1 LPTDVDIFAS
11 GSQLES
17 HISGRS
23 GLEVS
28 TMITSGDALGDQW
41 AGLWRGFACGSVG
54 KAQAPSPGQA
64 LLFMMFDRWE
74 ASNALFSF
82 GIIAAVVGITVQE
95 FLREVRI
102 VVIAILICG
111 RW

>member
-1 LPTDVDIFAS
+1 
-11 GSQLES
+11 
-17 HISGRS
+17 
-23 GLEVS
+23 
-28 TMITSGDALGDQW
+28 MITSGDALGDQW
-41 AGLWRGFACGSVG
+41 AGVWRGFACGSVG

-64 LLFMMFDRWE
+64 LLFVVFDRGKS
-74 ASNALFSF
+74 SNALLGV

-102 VVIAILICG
+102 VVIAILIRG

>member
-1 LPTDVDIFAS
+1 LPSDVDTSAS
-11 GSQLES
+11 GLQLDS
-17 HISGRS
+17 HISGGA
-23 GLEVS
+23 GLAVS
-28 TMITSGDALGDQW
+28 TIITSGDALGDQW

-64 LLFMMFDRWE
+64 LLFIVFDRWE
-74 ASNALFSF
+74 ASNALLGF
-82 GIIAAVVGITVQE
+82 GKIAAVISITVQE

-102 VVIAILICG
+102 VVIAILIRG

>member
-1 LPTDVDIFAS
+1 LPTDVDILAS
-11 GSQLES
+11 GFQLDS

-41 AGLWRGFACGSVG
+41 AGLWRGFVCGSVG

-64 LLFMMFDRWE
+64 LLFMVF
-74 ASNALFSF
+74 ALRDANDAFLGF
-82 GIIAAVVGITVQE
+82 GIIAAVISITVQE

-102 VVIAILICG
+102 VVIAILIRG